1 MFSSWVA
8 PLLVVGGPTDLIFPH
23 YAGAT
28 VPQGL
33 LPITAVKGVLPWLG
47 TPALV
52 PVPAGPGNKQVN
64 HGCYIN
70 IKFNPGIM
78 KFILKT

>member
-23 YAGAT
+23 YAGAA

-33 LPITAVKGVLPWLG
+33 LPKPTVEGILPWFG
-47 TPALV
+47 TPRFI
-52 PVPAGPGNKQVN
+52 PVPAGPGNNQ
-64 HGCYIN
+64 
-70 IKFNPGIM
+70 FNR
-78 KFILKT
+78 FITLERDYES